1 MTITYD
7 SIDDVKKMQ
16 VADILS
22 KRESIDGA
30 LADVQTERATTELG
44 WKAKEQELRAEMNK
58 LTEELRNLRTA
69 TLTETGK

>member
-30 LADVQTERATTELG
+30 LADVQTERAAAEIA
-44 WKAKEQELRAEMNK
+44 WKAKEQSLKAEQNK
-58 LTEELRNLRTA
+58 LTEELRNMRTA
-69 TLTETGK
+69 TMTETGK

>member
-16 VADILS
+16 VADFLS
-22 KRESIDGA
+22 KREAIDGA

-69 TLTETGK
+69 ILTETGK

>member
-44 WKAKEQELRAEMNK
+44 WKAKEQSLKAEQNK
-58 LTEELRNLRTA
+58 LTEELRNMRTA
-69 TLTETGK
+69 TMTETGK

>member
-30 LADVQTERATTELG
+30 LADVQTERATAEIA
-44 WKAKEQELRAEMNK
+44 WKAKEQSLKAEQNK
-58 LTEELRNLRTA
+58 LTEELRNMRTA
-69 TLTETGK
+69 TMTETGK